1 MKKVFALSFRYEFN
15 TITHIVCVPPSFVI
29 IKMSERTSF
38 HLMRNSKSLIGPN
51 VESFRESHEF
61 CDVSIVSDDG
71 SSFPAH
77 KVILAS
83 HSEKLR
89 RLLTV
94 QSGQFCLY
102 LAGVASQEISDL
114 LTFIYSG
121 EARVRQKH
129 LQRFLNLAKILQ
141 VQGLVG
147 DDDDDEEEEEQV
159 SDEAAMQEMVEVK
172 EETEEVKNRK
182 TVDIL
187 SSWSENYT
195 ELPNNSPKKNPKA
208 PVPTDS
214 VEFSEDIWDD
224 VSTVSFE
231 FIKKGKAA
239 QDGMLVT
246 HDRNYKVS
254 LVTSPH
260 SEDYV

>member
-1 MKKVFALSFRYEFN
+1 MFEKS
-15 TITHIVCVPPSFVI
+15 
-29 IKMSERTSF
+29 SF
-38 HLMRNSKSLIGPN
+38 HLMKNSKFSYGKNIR
-51 VESFRESHEF
+51 SFRESQEF
-61 CDVSIVSDDG
+61 CDVSVVSDEG

-141 VQGLVG
+141 VEGLV
-147 DDDDDEEEEEQV
+147 DDDEEEEEQV

-208 PVPTDS
+208 RVPTDS

-254 LVTSPH
+254 WVTLPH
-260 SEDYV
+260 SDDYV

>member
-1 MKKVFALSFRYEFN
+1 
-15 TITHIVCVPPSFVI
+15 
-29 IKMSERTSF
+29 MSERTSF
-38 HLMRNSKSLIGPN
+38 HLMRNSKGLLGPN

-61 CDVSIVSDDG
+61 CDLSVVSDDG

-89 RLLTV
+89 RLLAV

-141 VQGLVG
+141 VQGLV
-147 DDDDDEEEEEQV
+147 DDDDDDDDEEQV

-195 ELPNNSPKKNPKA
+195 ELPNNSPKKSPKA

-254 LVTSPH
+254 WVTLPH